1 MTRFQPFSGELPGV
15 GKFYR
20 YASQA
25 VPVVPEK
32 DDWGSLMAV
41 LGGALGGLAS
51 RALKGRSGTV
61 VVGRPVQAQAAPLAR
76 PGVAPAAAQPA
87 LKVGKVGLPA
97 QVKPTPKQ
105 RLFEKDVVV
114 VSGGLTRPR
123 PFKAKEEGT

>member
-15 GKFYR
+15 GEFYR

-87 LKVGKVGLPA
+87 
-97 QVKPTPKQ
+97 
-105 RLFEKDVVV
+105 V
-114 VSGGLTRPR
+114 VSRPR
-123 PFKAKEEGT
+123 APKPEILEEAPVVKKVKRPKPFMANDPITCFGGT